1 VILRVGGASGIVVLA
16 VCAASAEAELRSF
29 GSDLGAA
36 ASIAEARQSDTAY
49 WQTVAAGASSAAVAP
64 AAGSIRSFKLKGVAL
79 SQPVPG
85 TPGGE
90 TLFHL
95 QALRPLTIGAFQTAP
110 YRVLISSQGFNVPP
124 KAGANEQTISTY
136 EPENFCVAKGDVLA
150 FNTVGGW
157 DGIPAGGPYPR
168 GTPLQIFASA
178 PGALV
183 SQFNGADQT
192 NNGDIL
198 IPDHLRGLGQEL
210 LMQLTLATG
219 QDAAAP
225 CPTST
230 AADNATAG
238 PDAGPDTGA
247 AGGQTAARAQA
258 TKILS
263 QRARVTPKGSL
274 KVALFCSSAVAGRYC
289 TGIVRVLSRERRPR
303 VLAERVYTITAG
315 KTSKAALRLSPA
327 GRRLFAK
334 ANRRLRVRIQTV
346 KHSGGVAHTV
356 TKPFVLGGRA

>member
-1 VILRVGGASGIVVLA
+1 MGGTSGIVALA
-16 VCAASAEAELRSF
+16 LCAASAEAELRSF
-29 GSDLGAA
+29 GSDLSAA

-49 WQTVAAGASSAAVAP
+49 WQTLAAGASSAGVAP

-79 SQPVPG
+79 SRPVAG

-110 YRVLISSQGFNVPP
+110 YRVLISSQGFNVPQ
-124 KAGANEQTISTY
+124 KAGANDQTITTH

-168 GTPLQIFASA
+168 GTPLQIFASV

-198 IPDHLRGLGQEL
+198 LPDHVRGLGQEL

-219 QDAAAP
+219 ADAAAP
-225 CPTST
+225 CPTSN
-230 AADNATAG
+230 AADDAKATMDARS
-238 PDAGPDTGA
+238 DAGA
-247 AGGQTAARAQA
+247 VNGQTAARAQA

-263 QRARVTPKGSL
+263 QRATVTSKGSL
-274 KVALFCSSAVAGRYC
+274 KVALLCSPVVAGRYC
-289 TGIVRVLSRERRPR
+289 SGIVRLLSRERKPR

-315 KTSKAALRLSPA
+315 KTSKAALRLSPV

-346 KHSGGVAHTV
+346 KRSGGVAHTV
-356 TKPFVLGGRA
+356 TKSFVLGGRA

>member
-1 VILRVGGASGIVVLA
+1 VILRAGGASGILA
-16 VCAASAEAELRSF
+16 LALCASAAEAELRSF
-29 GSDLGAA
+29 GSDLSAA

-49 WQTVAAGASSAAVAP
+49 WQTVAAGASSAGVAP

-79 SQPVPG
+79 SQPVAG

-95 QALRPLTIGAFQTAP
+95 QALRPLIIGAFQISP
-110 YRVLISSQGFNVPP
+110 YRVLISSQGFNVPQ
-124 KAGANEQTISTY
+124 KAGGNEQTISTY

-168 GTPLQIFASA
+168 GTPLQIFAAA

-198 IPDHLRGLGQEL
+198 TPDHVRGLGQEL

-219 QDAAAP
+219 NDAAAP
-225 CPTST
+225 CPTGT
-230 AADNATAG
+230 AAAG
-238 PDAGPDTGA
+238 AEPGQPAVRA
-247 AGGQTAARAQA
+247 QTAARPAGSAQA

-263 QRARVTPKGSL
+263 QRATVTSKGSL
-274 KVALFCSSAVAGRYC
+274 KVALFCSPASADRYC
-289 TGIVRVLSRERRPR
+289 NGIVRVLSRERKPR
-303 VLAERVYTITAG
+303 VLAVRVYTIAAG
-315 KTSKAALRLSPA
+315 KTRKAALRLSPA
-327 GRRLFAK
+327 GRKLFAK

-356 TKPFVLGGRA
+356 TKSFVLGGRA